1 MQRLRRPRRSNST
14 DLSTVSASRRGIASF
29 FIFCALTLYLGS
41 QVLALDVP
49 GLQGRVNDYANL
61 LSPATEASLESVL
74 KSLESSDSTQIVV
87 LTIDSL
93 QGGSLEQFSLRV
105 VEAWQIGQQGLDNG
119 VLLLVSRDDRKI
131 RIEVGYGLEGT
142 LTDMTA
148 GRIIRNVITPKFKQ
162 GDFNQGI
169 IDGIG
174 AIVAT
179 VRGEFTAPTETG
191 ATSSNRSDPGG
202 LLTAMIFIFFI
213 FGSLLRKSKV
223 SAAAVGGIATPLLA
237 FLLFGISGLA
247 LLILIPVGAI
257 GGLVAATLAGSSGGA
272 MSRTG
277 YGGGYGGGFGR
288 SSGGF
293 GGGFGGGGGGFG
305 GGGASGGW

>member
-1 MQRLRRPRRSNST
+1 MPCLRRG
-14 DLSTVSASRRGIASF
+14 LSFF
-29 FIFCALTLYLGS
+29 FIFFSLTLFLAV
-41 QVLALDVP
+41 QVSALEVP
-49 GLQGRVNDYANL
+49 RLQGRVNDYAEL

-87 LTIDSL
+87 LTIGSL
-93 QGGSLEQFSLRV
+93 QGDSLEEFSLRV
-105 VEAWQIGQQGLDNG
+105 VEDWKIGQQGLDNG
-119 VLLLVSRDDRKI
+119 VLLLVARDDRKI
-131 RIEVGYGLEGT
+131 RIEVGYGLEGK

-148 GRIIRNVITPKFKQ
+148 GRIIGNVMGPRFKQ

-174 AIVAT
+174 AIVMT
-179 VRGEFTAPTETG
+179 VRGEFTAATETKPNG
-191 ATSSNRSDPGG
+191 SGREDPGG
-202 LLTAMIFIFFI
+202 LLTSMIFIFFI

-223 SAAAVGGIATPLLA
+223 AAAAVGGIATPLLA
-237 FLLFGISGLA
+237 FLLFGITGLA
-247 LLILIPVGAI
+247 LLALIPIGMF
-257 GGLVAATLAGSSGGA
+257 GGLMAAALAGTGGGA
-272 MSRTG
+272 VSRG
-277 YGGGYGGGFGR
+277 GQAGGYGGGFGR

>member
-1 MQRLRRPRRSNST
+1 MPCLRRG
-14 DLSTVSASRRGIASF
+14 LSFF
-29 FIFCALTLYLGS
+29 FIFFSLTLFLAV
-41 QVLALDVP
+41 QVSALEVP
-49 GLQGRVNDYANL
+49 RLQGRVNDYAEL

-87 LTIDSL
+87 LTIGSL
-93 QGGSLEQFSLRV
+93 QGDSLEEFSLRV
-105 VEAWQIGQQGLDNG
+105 VEDWKIGQQGLDNG
-119 VLLLVSRDDRKI
+119 VLLLVARDDRKI
-131 RIEVGYGLEGT
+131 RIEVGYGLEGK

-148 GRIIRNVITPKFKQ
+148 GRIIGNVMGPRFKQ

-174 AIVAT
+174 AIVMT
-179 VRGEFTAPTETG
+179 VRGEFTAAAETKPNG
-191 ATSSNRSDPGG
+191 SGREDPGG
-202 LLTAMIFIFFI
+202 LLTSMIFIFFI

-223 SAAAVGGIATPLLA
+223 AAAAVGGIATPLLA
-237 FLLFGISGLA
+237 FLLFGITGLA
-247 LLILIPVGAI
+247 LLALIPIGMFGGLMAAALAGTGGGAI
-257 GGLVAATLAGSSGGA
+257 SRGGQA
-272 MSRTG
+272 
-277 YGGGYGGGFGR
+277 GGYGGGFGR

>member
-1 MQRLRRPRRSNST
+1 MPCLRRG
-14 DLSTVSASRRGIASF
+14 LSFFCIFFSLTLFLAVQVSA
-29 FIFCALTLYLGS
+29 LE
-41 QVLALDVP
+41 VP
-49 GLQGRVNDYANL
+49 RLQGRVNDYAEL

-87 LTIDSL
+87 LTIGSL
-93 QGGSLEQFSLRV
+93 QGDSLEEFSLRV
-105 VEAWQIGQQGLDNG
+105 VEDWKIGQQGLDNG
-119 VLLLVSRDDRKI
+119 VLLLVARDDRKI
-131 RIEVGYGLEGT
+131 RIEVGYGLEGK

-148 GRIIRNVITPKFKQ
+148 GRIIGNVMGPRFKQ

-174 AIVAT
+174 AIVMT
-179 VRGEFTAPTETG
+179 VRGEFTAAAETKPNG
-191 ATSSNRSDPGG
+191 SGREDPGG
-202 LLTAMIFIFFI
+202 LLTSMIFIFFI

-223 SAAAVGGIATPLLA
+223 AAAAVGGIATPLLA
-237 FLLFGISGLA
+237 FLLFGITGLA
-247 LLILIPVGAI
+247 LLALIPIGMF
-257 GGLVAATLAGSSGGA
+257 GGLMAAALAGTGGGA
-272 MSRTG
+272 VSRG
-277 YGGGYGGGFGR
+277 GQAGGYGGGFGR

>member
-1 MQRLRRPRRSNST
+1 MPCLRRG
-14 DLSTVSASRRGIASF
+14 LSFF
-29 FIFCALTLYLGS
+29 FIFFSLTLFLAV
-41 QVLALDVP
+41 QVSALEVP
-49 GLQGRVNDYANL
+49 RLQGRVNDYAEL

-87 LTIDSL
+87 LTIGSL
-93 QGGSLEQFSLRV
+93 QGDSLEEFSLRV
-105 VEAWQIGQQGLDNG
+105 VEDWKIGQQGLDNG
-119 VLLLVSRDDRKI
+119 VLLLVARDDRKI
-131 RIEVGYGLEGT
+131 RIEVGYGLEGK

-148 GRIIRNVITPKFKQ
+148 GRIIRNVMGPRFKQ

-174 AIVAT
+174 AIVMT
-179 VRGEFTAPTETG
+179 VRGEFTAAAETKPNG
-191 ATSSNRSDPGG
+191 SGREDPGG
-202 LLTAMIFIFFI
+202 LLTSMIFIFFI

-223 SAAAVGGIATPLLA
+223 AAAAVGGIATPLLA
-237 FLLFGISGLA
+237 FLLFGITGLA
-247 LLILIPVGAI
+247 LLALIPIGMF
-257 GGLVAATLAGSSGGA
+257 GGLMAAALAGTGGGA
-272 MSRTG
+272 VSRG
-277 YGGGYGGGFGR
+277 GQAGGYGGGFGR

>member
-1 MQRLRRPRRSNST
+1 MPYLRRG
-14 DLSTVSASRRGIASF
+14 LSFFCIFFSLTLFLAVQVSA
-29 FIFCALTLYLGS
+29 LE
-41 QVLALDVP
+41 VP
-49 GLQGRVNDYANL
+49 RLQGRVNDYAEL

-87 LTIDSL
+87 LTIGSL
-93 QGGSLEQFSLRV
+93 QGDSLEAFSLRV
-105 VEAWQIGQQGLDNG
+105 VEDWKIGQQGLDNG
-119 VLLLVSRDDRKI
+119 VLLLVARDDRKI
-131 RIEVGYGLEGT
+131 RIEVGYGLEGK

-148 GRIIRNVITPKFKQ
+148 GRIIGNVMGPRFKQ

-174 AIVAT
+174 AIVMT
-179 VRGEFTAPTETG
+179 VRGEFTAAAETKPNG
-191 ATSSNRSDPGG
+191 SGREDPGG
-202 LLTAMIFIFFI
+202 LLTSMIFIFFI

-223 SAAAVGGIATPLLA
+223 AAAAVGGIATPLLA
-237 FLLFGISGLA
+237 FLLFGITGLA
-247 LLILIPVGAI
+247 LLALIPIGMF
-257 GGLVAATLAGSSGGA
+257 GGLMAAALAGTGGGA
-272 MSRTG
+272 VSRG
-277 YGGGYGGGFGR
+277 GQAGGYGGGFGR

>member
-1 MQRLRRPRRSNST
+1 VPYLRRG
-14 DLSTVSASRRGIASF
+14 LSFFCIFFSLTLFLAVQVSA
-29 FIFCALTLYLGS
+29 LE
-41 QVLALDVP
+41 VP
-49 GLQGRVNDYANL
+49 RLQGRVNDYAEL

-87 LTIDSL
+87 LTIGSL
-93 QGGSLEQFSLRV
+93 QGDSLEEFSLRV
-105 VEAWQIGQQGLDNG
+105 VEDWKIGQQGLDNG
-119 VLLLVSRDDRKI
+119 VLLLVARDDRKI
-131 RIEVGYGLEGT
+131 RIEVGYGLEGK

-148 GRIIRNVITPKFKQ
+148 GRIIGNVMGPRFKQ

-174 AIVAT
+174 AIVMT
-179 VRGEFTAPTETG
+179 VRGEFTAAAEAKPNGSGRE
-191 ATSSNRSDPGG
+191 DPGG
-202 LLTAMIFIFFI
+202 LLTSMIFIFFI

-223 SAAAVGGIATPLLA
+223 AAAAVGGIATPLLA
-237 FLLFGISGLA
+237 FLLFGITGLA
-247 LLILIPVGAI
+247 LLALIPIGMF
-257 GGLVAATLAGSSGGA
+257 GGLMAAALAGTGGGA
-272 MSRTG
+272 VSRG
-277 YGGGYGGGFGR
+277 GQAGGYGGGFGR

>member
-1 MQRLRRPRRSNST
+1 MPCLRRG
-14 DLSTVSASRRGIASF
+14 LSFFCIFFSLTLFLAVQVSA
-29 FIFCALTLYLGS
+29 LE
-41 QVLALDVP
+41 VP
-49 GLQGRVNDYANL
+49 RLQGRVNDYAEL

-87 LTIDSL
+87 LTIGSL
-93 QGGSLEQFSLRV
+93 QGDSLEAFSLRV
-105 VEAWQIGQQGLDNG
+105 VEDWKIGQQGLDNG
-119 VLLLVSRDDRKI
+119 VLLLVARDDRKI
-131 RIEVGYGLEGT
+131 RIEVGYGLEGK

-148 GRIIRNVITPKFKQ
+148 GRIIGNVMGPRFKQ

-174 AIVAT
+174 AIVMT
-179 VRGEFTAPTETG
+179 VRGEFTAAAETKPNG
-191 ATSSNRSDPGG
+191 SGREDPGG
-202 LLTAMIFIFFI
+202 LLTSMIFIFFI

-223 SAAAVGGIATPLLA
+223 AAAAVGGIATPLLA
-237 FLLFGISGLA
+237 FLLFGITGLA
-247 LLILIPVGAI
+247 LLALIPIGMF
-257 GGLVAATLAGSSGGA
+257 GGLMAAALAGTGGGA
-272 MSRTG
+272 VSRG
-277 YGGGYGGGFGR
+277 GQAGGYGGGFGR

>member
-1 MQRLRRPRRSNST
+1 MPQLRRPRRSSST
-14 DLSTVSASRRGIASF
+14 DLFTVPALRRRIASF
-29 FIFCALTLYLGS
+29 FVFCALTLYLGG

-49 GLQGRVNDYANL
+49 KLQGRVNDYANL

-74 KSLESSDSTQIVV
+74 TSLESSDSTQIVV

-93 QGGSLEQFSLRV
+93 QGDSLEQFSLRV
-105 VEAWQIGQQGLDNG
+105 VEAWQIGQQGVDNG
-119 VLLLVSRDDRKI
+119 VLLLVARDDRKI

-142 LTDMTA
+142 LTDMAA
-148 GRIIRNVITPKFKQ
+148 GRIIRNVIAPHFKE
-162 GDFNQGI
+162 GNFNQGI

-179 VRGEFTAPTETG
+179 VRGEFTAAAETG
-191 ATSSNRSDPGG
+191 TTSSNRSDPGG

-237 FLLFGISGLA
+237 FLLFGITGLA
-247 LLILIPVGAI
+247 LLVLIPVGAI

-277 YGGGYGGGFGR
+277 YGGYGGGFGR

>member
-1 MQRLRRPRRSNST
+1 MLFLAVQ
-14 DLSTVSASRRGIASF
+14 VSA
-29 FIFCALTLYLGS
+29 LE
-41 QVLALDVP
+41 VP
-49 GLQGRVNDYANL
+49 RLQGRVNDYAEL

-87 LTIDSL
+87 LTIGSL
-93 QGGSLEQFSLRV
+93 QGDSLEEFSLRV
-105 VEAWQIGQQGLDNG
+105 VEDWKIGQQGLDNG
-119 VLLLVSRDDRKI
+119 VLLLVARDDRKI
-131 RIEVGYGLEGT
+131 RIEVGYGLEGK

-148 GRIIRNVITPKFKQ
+148 GRIIGNVMGPRFKQ

-174 AIVAT
+174 AIVMT
-179 VRGEFTAPTETG
+179 VRGEFTAAAETKPNG
-191 ATSSNRSDPGG
+191 SGREDPGG
-202 LLTAMIFIFFI
+202 LLTSMIFIFFI

-223 SAAAVGGIATPLLA
+223 AAAAVGGIATPLLA
-237 FLLFGISGLA
+237 FLLFGITGLA
-247 LLILIPVGAI
+247 LLALIPIGMF
-257 GGLVAATLAGSSGGA
+257 GGLMAAALAGTGGGA
-272 MSRTG
+272 VSRG
-277 YGGGYGGGFGR
+277 GQAGGYGGGFGR

>member
-1 MQRLRRPRRSNST
+1 MPCLRRG
-14 DLSTVSASRRGIASF
+14 LSFFCIFFSLTLFLAVQVSA
-29 FIFCALTLYLGS
+29 LE
-41 QVLALDVP
+41 VP
-49 GLQGRVNDYANL
+49 RLQGRVNDYAEL

-87 LTIDSL
+87 LTIGSL
-93 QGGSLEQFSLRV
+93 QGDSLEEFSLRV
-105 VEAWQIGQQGLDNG
+105 VEDWKIGQQGLDNG
-119 VLLLVSRDDRKI
+119 VLLLVARDDRKI
-131 RIEVGYGLEGT
+131 RIEVGYGLEGK

-148 GRIIRNVITPKFKQ
+148 GRIIRNVMGPRFKQ

-174 AIVAT
+174 AIVMT
-179 VRGEFTAPTETG
+179 VRGEFTAAAETKPNG
-191 ATSSNRSDPGG
+191 SGREDPGG
-202 LLTAMIFIFFI
+202 LLTSMIFIFFI

-223 SAAAVGGIATPLLA
+223 AAAAVGGIATPLLA
-237 FLLFGISGLA
+237 FLLFGITGLA
-247 LLILIPVGAI
+247 LLALIPIGMF
-257 GGLVAATLAGSSGGA
+257 GGLMAAALAGTGGGA
-272 MSRTG
+272 VSR
-277 YGGGYGGGFGR
+277 GGQAGSYGGGFGR

>member
-1 MQRLRRPRRSNST
+1 MPCLRRG
-14 DLSTVSASRRGIASF
+14 LSFFCIFFSLTLFLAVQVSA
-29 FIFCALTLYLGS
+29 LE
-41 QVLALDVP
+41 VP
-49 GLQGRVNDYANL
+49 RLQGRVNDYAEL

-87 LTIDSL
+87 LTIGTLQGDSL
-93 QGGSLEQFSLRV
+93 EEFSLRV
-105 VEAWQIGQQGLDNG
+105 VEDWKIGQQGLDNG
-119 VLLLVSRDDRKI
+119 VLLLVARDDRKI
-131 RIEVGYGLEGT
+131 RIEVGYGLEGK

-148 GRIIRNVITPKFKQ
+148 GRIIGNVMGPRFKQ

-174 AIVAT
+174 AIVMT
-179 VRGEFTAPTETG
+179 VRGEFTAAAEAKPNGSGRE
-191 ATSSNRSDPGG
+191 DPGG
-202 LLTAMIFIFFI
+202 LLTSMIFIFFI

-223 SAAAVGGIATPLLA
+223 AAAAVGGVATPLLA
-237 FLLFGISGLA
+237 FLLFGITGLA
-247 LLILIPVGAI
+247 LLALIPIGMF
-257 GGLVAATLAGSSGGA
+257 GGLMAAALAGTGGGA
-272 MSRTG
+272 VSR
-277 YGGGYGGGFGR
+277 GGQAGSYGGGFGR

>member
-1 MQRLRRPRRSNST
+1 MSGLRRR
-14 DLSTVSASRRGIASF
+14 LS
-29 FIFCALTLYLGS
+29 IFCLFFS
-41 QVLALDVP
+41 LALFLAVQASALEVP
-49 GLQGRVNDYANL
+49 RLQGRVNDYGEL

-87 LTIDSL
+87 LTIGSL
-93 QGGSLEQFSLRV
+93 QGDSLEEFSLRV
-105 VEAWQIGQQGLDNG
+105 VEDWKIGQQGLDNG
-119 VLLLVSRDDRKI
+119 VLLLVARDDRKI

-148 GRIIRNVITPKFKQ
+148 GRIIRNVIGPKFKQ

-174 AIVAT
+174 AIVMT
-179 VRGEFTAPTETG
+179 VRGEFTESTEPN
-191 ATSSNRSDPGG
+191 SSGSGREDPGG

-223 SAAAVGGIATPLLA
+223 AAAAVGGIATPLLA
-237 FLLFGISGLA
+237 FLLFGITGLA
-247 LLILIPVGAI
+247 LLVLIPIGML
-257 GGLVAATLAGSSGGA
+257 GGLVAAALAGSSGGA
-272 MSRTG
+272 MSRG
-277 YGGGYGGGFGR
+277 GQAGGYGGGFGR

>member
-1 MQRLRRPRRSNST
+1 MPCLRRG
-14 DLSTVSASRRGIASF
+14 LSFFCIFFSLTLFLAVQVSA
-29 FIFCALTLYLGS
+29 LE
-41 QVLALDVP
+41 VP
-49 GLQGRVNDYANL
+49 RLQGRVNDYAEL

-87 LTIDSL
+87 LTIGSL
-93 QGGSLEQFSLRV
+93 QGDSLEEFSLRV
-105 VEAWQIGQQGLDNG
+105 VEDWKIGQQGLDNG
-119 VLLLVSRDDRKI
+119 VLLLVARDDRKI
-131 RIEVGYGLEGT
+131 RIEVGYGLEGK

-148 GRIIRNVITPKFKQ
+148 GRIIGNVMGPRFKQ

-174 AIVAT
+174 AIVMT
-179 VRGEFTAPTETG
+179 VRGEFTAAAETKPNG
-191 ATSSNRSDPGG
+191 SGREDPGG
-202 LLTAMIFIFFI
+202 LLTSMIFIFFI

-223 SAAAVGGIATPLLA
+223 AAAAVGGIATPLLA
-237 FLLFGISGLA
+237 FLLFGITGLA
-247 LLILIPVGAI
+247 LLALIPIGMFGGLMAAALAGTGGGAI
-257 GGLVAATLAGSSGGA
+257 SRGGQA
-272 MSRTG
+272 
-277 YGGGYGGGFGR
+277 GGYGGGFGR

>member
-1 MQRLRRPRRSNST
+1 MPCLRRG
-14 DLSTVSASRRGIASF
+14 LSFFCVFFSLTLFLAVQVSA
-29 FIFCALTLYLGS
+29 LE
-41 QVLALDVP
+41 VP
-49 GLQGRVNDYANL
+49 RLQGRVNDYAEL

-87 LTIDSL
+87 LTIGTLQGDSL
-93 QGGSLEQFSLRV
+93 EEFSLRV
-105 VEAWQIGQQGLDNG
+105 VEDWKIGQQGLDNG
-119 VLLLVSRDDRKI
+119 VLLLVARDDRKI
-131 RIEVGYGLEGT
+131 RIEVGYGLEGK

-148 GRIIRNVITPKFKQ
+148 GRIIGNVMGPRFKQ

-174 AIVAT
+174 AIVMT
-179 VRGEFTAPTETG
+179 VRGEFTAAAETKPNG
-191 ATSSNRSDPGG
+191 SGREDPGG
-202 LLTAMIFIFFI
+202 LLTSMIFIFFI

-223 SAAAVGGIATPLLA
+223 AAAAVGGIATPLLA
-237 FLLFGISGLA
+237 FLLFGITGLA
-247 LLILIPVGAI
+247 LLALIPIGMF
-257 GGLVAATLAGSSGGA
+257 GGLMAAALAGTGGGA
-272 MSRTG
+272 VSRG
-277 YGGGYGGGFGR
+277 GQAGGYGGGFGR

>member
-1 MQRLRRPRRSNST
+1 MRAPRRPRRSTST
-14 DLSTVSASRRGIASF
+14 EPPAVPDFRRAASLFVF
-29 FIFCALTLYLGS
+29 FSLTLVLAALACALE
-41 QVLALDVP
+41 VP
-49 GLQGRVNDYANL
+49 GLKGRVNDYANL
-61 LSPATEASLESVL
+61 ISPATEASLESVL
-74 KSLESSDSTQIVV
+74 KTLESSDSTQIVV
-87 LTIDSL
+87 LTIESLKGDSL
-93 QGGSLEQFSLRV
+93 EEFSLRV
-105 VEAWQIGQQGLDNG
+105 VEDWKIGQQGLDNG
-119 VLLLVSRDDRKI
+119 VLLLVARDDRKI
-131 RIEVGYGLEGT
+131 RIEVGYGLEGK

-148 GRIIRNVITPKFKQ
+148 GRIIRNVIGPKFKQ

-169 IDGIG
+169 IDGVG

-179 VRGEFTAPTETG
+179 VRGEFTAPAAAGTG
-191 ATSSNRSDPGG
+191 TSNRADPGG

-223 SAAAVGGIATPLLA
+223 AASAVGGIATPLLA

-247 LLILIPVGAI
+247 LLALIPVGMI

-277 YGGGYGGGFGR
+277 YGGYGGGFGR

>member
-1 MQRLRRPRRSNST
+1 MPCLRRG
-14 DLSTVSASRRGIASF
+14 LSFFCIFFSLTLFLAVQVSA
-29 FIFCALTLYLGS
+29 LE
-41 QVLALDVP
+41 VP
-49 GLQGRVNDYANL
+49 RLQGRVNDYAEL

-87 LTIDSL
+87 LTIGSL
-93 QGGSLEQFSLRV
+93 QGDSLEEFSLRV
-105 VEAWQIGQQGLDNG
+105 VEDWKIGQQGLDNG
-119 VLLLVSRDDRKI
+119 VLLLVARDDRKI
-131 RIEVGYGLEGT
+131 RIEVGYGLEGK

-148 GRIIRNVITPKFKQ
+148 GRIIGNVMGPRFKQ

-174 AIVAT
+174 AIVMT
-179 VRGEFTAPTETG
+179 VRGEFTAAAETKPNG
-191 ATSSNRSDPGG
+191 SGREDPGG
-202 LLTAMIFIFFI
+202 LLTSMIFIFFI

-223 SAAAVGGIATPLLA
+223 AAAAVGGIATPLLA
-237 FLLFGISGLA
+237 FLLFGITGLA
-247 LLILIPVGAI
+247 LLALIPIGMF
-257 GGLVAATLAGSSGGA
+257 GGLMAAALAGTGGGA
-272 MSRTG
+272 VSR
-277 YGGGYGGGFGR
+277 GGQAGSYGGGFGR

>member
-1 MQRLRRPRRSNST
+1 MS
-14 DLSTVSASRRGIASF
+14 VFCIF
-29 FIFCALTLYLGS
+29 FS
-41 QVLALDVP
+41 LALFLTDQAFALQVP
-49 GLQGRVNDYANL
+49 RLQGRVNDYADL

-87 LTIDSL
+87 LTITSL
-93 QGGSLEQFSLRV
+93 QGDSLEEFSLRV
-105 VEAWQIGQQGLDNG
+105 VEDWKIGQQGLDNG
-119 VLLLVSRDDRKI
+119 VLLLVARDDRKI
-131 RIEVGYGLEGT
+131 RIEVGYGLEGK

-148 GRIIRNVITPKFKQ
+148 GRIISDVMGPRFKQ

-174 AIVAT
+174 AIVMT
-179 VRGEFTAPTETG
+179 VRGEFTAAGEAKPGGSGRE
-191 ATSSNRSDPGG
+191 DPGG
-202 LLTAMIFIFFI
+202 LLTSMIFIFFI

-223 SAAAVGGIATPLLA
+223 AAAAVGGIATPLLA
-237 FLLFGISGLA
+237 FLLFGITGLA
-247 LLILIPVGAI
+247 LLALIPIGMF
-257 GGLVAATLAGSSGGA
+257 GGLMAAALAGSGGGA
-272 MSRTG
+272 VSRG
-277 YGGGYGGGFGR
+277 GQAGGYGGGFGR

>member
-1 MQRLRRPRRSNST
+1 MPCLRRG
-14 DLSTVSASRRGIASF
+14 LSFFCIFFSLTLFLAVQVSA
-29 FIFCALTLYLGS
+29 LE
-41 QVLALDVP
+41 VP
-49 GLQGRVNDYANL
+49 RLQGRVNDYAEL

-87 LTIDSL
+87 LTIGSL
-93 QGGSLEQFSLRV
+93 QGDSLEEFSLRV
-105 VEAWQIGQQGLDNG
+105 VEDWKIGQQGLDNG
-119 VLLLVSRDDRKI
+119 VLLLVARDDRKI
-131 RIEVGYGLEGT
+131 RIEVGYGLEGK

-148 GRIIRNVITPKFKQ
+148 GRIIGNVMGPRFKQ

-174 AIVAT
+174 AIVMT
-179 VRGEFTAPTETG
+179 VRGEFTAAAETKPNG
-191 ATSSNRSDPGG
+191 SGREDPGG
-202 LLTAMIFIFFI
+202 LLTSMIFIFFI

-223 SAAAVGGIATPLLA
+223 AAAAVGGIATPLLA
-237 FLLFGISGLA
+237 FLLFGITGLA
-247 LLILIPVGAI
+247 LLALIPIGMF
-257 GGLVAATLAGSSGGA
+257 GGLMAAALAGTSGGA
-272 MSRTG
+272 VSRG
-277 YGGGYGGGFGR
+277 GQAGGYGGGFGR

>member
-1 MQRLRRPRRSNST
+1 MPYLRRG
-14 DLSTVSASRRGIASF
+14 LSFFCIFFSLTLFLAVQVSA
-29 FIFCALTLYLGS
+29 LE
-41 QVLALDVP
+41 VP
-49 GLQGRVNDYANL
+49 RLQGRVNDYAEL

-87 LTIDSL
+87 LTIGSL
-93 QGGSLEQFSLRV
+93 QGDSLEAFSLRV
-105 VEAWQIGQQGLDNG
+105 VEDWKIGQQGLDNG
-119 VLLLVSRDDRKI
+119 VLLLVARDDRKI
-131 RIEVGYGLEGT
+131 RIEVGYGLEGK

-148 GRIIRNVITPKFKQ
+148 GRIIGNVMGPRFKQ

-174 AIVAT
+174 AIVMT
-179 VRGEFTAPTETG
+179 VRGEFTAAAEAKPNGSGRE
-191 ATSSNRSDPGG
+191 DPGG
-202 LLTAMIFIFFI
+202 LLTSMIFIFFI

-223 SAAAVGGIATPLLA
+223 AAAVGGIATPLLA
-237 FLLFGISGLA
+237 FLLFGITGLA
-247 LLILIPVGAI
+247 LLALIPIGMF
-257 GGLVAATLAGSSGGA
+257 GGLMAAALAGTGGGA
-272 MSRTG
+272 VSRG
-277 YGGGYGGGFGR
+277 GQAGGYGGGFGR

>member
-1 MQRLRRPRRSNST
+1 MPCLRRG
-14 DLSTVSASRRGIASF
+14 LSFFCIFFSLTLFLAVQVSA
-29 FIFCALTLYLGS
+29 LE
-41 QVLALDVP
+41 VP
-49 GLQGRVNDYANL
+49 RLQGRVNDYAEL

-87 LTIDSL
+87 LTIGTLQGDSL
-93 QGGSLEQFSLRV
+93 EEFSLRV
-105 VEAWQIGQQGLDNG
+105 VEDWKIGQQGLDNG
-119 VLLLVSRDDRKI
+119 VLLLVARDDRKI
-131 RIEVGYGLEGT
+131 RIEVGYGLEGK

-148 GRIIRNVITPKFKQ
+148 GRIIGNVMGPRFKQ

-174 AIVAT
+174 AIVMT
-179 VRGEFTAPTETG
+179 VRGEFTAAAETKPNG
-191 ATSSNRSDPGG
+191 SGREDPGG
-202 LLTAMIFIFFI
+202 LLTSMIFIFFI

-223 SAAAVGGIATPLLA
+223 AAAAVGGIATPLLA
-237 FLLFGISGLA
+237 FLLFGITGLA
-247 LLILIPVGAI
+247 LLALIPIGMFGGLMAAALAGTGGGAVSI
-257 GGLVAATLAGSSGGA
+257 GGQAGS
-272 MSRTG
+272 
-277 YGGGYGGGFGR
+277 YGGGFGR